1 MYKIYHPKADID
13 RLYAKRKGGGR
24 GLLQTEVT
32 HKVETINNAEYLN
45 TKYINIVKS
54 REKNQP
60 NMNSTIK
67 VAAKV
72 TKELKQSNEKSDTK
86 KQGIQH
92 ITAKLGELLKKK

>member
-1 MYKIYHPKADID
+1 
-13 RLYAKRKGGGR
+13 
-24 GLLQTEVT
+24 
-32 HKVETINNAEYLN
+32 
-45 TKYINIVKS
+45 
-54 REKNQP
+54 
-60 NMNSTIK
+60 MNSTIK